1 MFDARIDIPYLLLCY
16 CVQYKTKLDL
26 SSVIQLSVLLQIDH
40 IEICIA
46 CMQKVIFK
54 NTFIA
59 CESVN
64 ICCCVF
70 SDQIRATDY
79 VIFVSYL
86 AGL

>member
-1 MFDARIDIPYLLLCY
+1 MFDERIDIPYLLICY

-54 NTFIA
+54 NTLA

-64 ICCCVF
+64 MLLRHTVL
-70 SDQIRATDY
+70 S
-79 VIFVSYL
+79 VL
-86 AGL
+86 